1 MGDSPVAIRHTI
13 HVHMPCIP
21 RASCIMTLQ
30 VHRRIIAGSSVCFF
44 QSAGGSLQR
53 RYVGQQRE
61 FNNLEKN
68 GKGARAI
75 EGYRVWKILLH

>member
-1 MGDSPVAIRHTI
+1 MD
-13 HVHMPCIP
+13 MPCIP
-21 RASCIMTLQ
+21 REPHELHHDVARPRLNY
-30 VHRRIIAGSSVCFF
+30 RRLKNACFF